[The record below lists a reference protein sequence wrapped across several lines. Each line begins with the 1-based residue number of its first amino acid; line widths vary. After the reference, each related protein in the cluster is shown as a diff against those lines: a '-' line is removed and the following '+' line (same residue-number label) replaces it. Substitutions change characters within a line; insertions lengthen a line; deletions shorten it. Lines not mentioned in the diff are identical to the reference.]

1 MEQPNDKLDFSAI
14 SFDDIIGEGAPGL
27 ETSEAPARKPQNDE
41 ELDNELDTDV
51 QQRGDEDYDEDQD
64 EDSRQ
69 KDSNTVED
77 EYEDDYED
85 EDLLIS
91 DQIANSLGFELDDDY
106 DDTVE
111 GLTAFVRHISTELAE
126 TQMENLLQQYPD
138 VQQHLEYVLNGGD
151 SSQFFDS
158 HNPQNDYSNIQ
169 MGKND
174 TTLHRAMLGE
184 YFQSKG
190 HSSDMI
196 IEMLNDYQDG
206 GKLYNKAIIAQNE
219 LVALQENTRAQNHN
233 DQLAFYQQQQEKE
246 EQLWDE
252 VAATIE
258 SGNEFAGIRIPDSN
272 KQAFFDY
279 ISDPVGENGETQRDL
294 DYNNSDMDIK
304 LAIDYLMY
312 NGFDLEGIIDT
323 KARTKS
329 VENLR
334 SRIQDNESRVKSAR
348 KAQRTQ
354 KTFDP
359 NDLDINALF

>member
-14 SFDDIIGEGAPGL
+14 SFDDIIGEGAPGV
-27 ETSEAPARKPQNDE
+27 ETSEAPAREPQNDE

-69 KDSNTVED
+69 EDSNTVED

-91 DQIANSLGFELDDDY
+91 DQIADSLGFELDEDY
-106 DDTVE
+106 DDTVD
-111 GLTAFVRHISTELAE
+111 GLTAFVKDMSTELAE
-126 TQMENLLQQYPD
+126 TQMENLLEQYPD

-169 MGKND
+169 MGESD

-184 YFQSKG
+184 YFQTKG
-190 HSSDMI
+190 HSSEMI

-206 GKLYNKAIIAQNE
+206 GKLYNKALIAQNE
-219 LVALQENTRAQNHN
+219 LVSLQENTRVQNHE
-233 DQLAFYQQQQEKE
+233 DQLAFYEEQQEQE
-246 EQLWDE
+246 EQLWDS
-252 VAATIE
+252 VADTIE

-272 KQAFFDY
+272 KQEFFDY
-279 ISDPVGENGETQRDL
+279 ISDPVGESGETQRDL
-294 DYNNSDMDIK
+294 DYNDADMDIK

-312 NGFDLEGIIDT
+312 SGFDLEGIIDT

-348 KAQRTQ
+348 KAQRNQ